1 MTNTNS
7 VQNVINEVLAT
18 RGATV
23 SVFGQPHKIDES
35 VEKGYVD
42 IIEILEGFKGYE
54 AETVLPAQYEVI
66 YIADSEDYAI
76 VDSDETIVG
85 DNIIEG
91 GFNDEGEAEERMHE
105 LQEENAT
112 PVDVNTYLEYME
124 ELGYLEEG
132 KGDNS
137 YNWAGNV
144 SNHFNMQTYR
154 NINTGQYLVEFKVH
168 LYGDVRGNYTD
179 SVLLAFDNDYFFYEG
194 LIEHDGYREYKGY
207 GIRFSAMSEGYE
219 IHHIESDEDM
229 EEQYSWEDALEYIDG
244 LVEEETGEEV

>member
-7 VQNVINEVLAT
+7 VQNVINEVMAT

-23 SVFGQPHKIDES
+23 SVFGQPHKIGES

-54 AETVLPAQYEVI
+54 VETVLPAQYEV
-66 YIADSEDYAI
+66 SEDE
-76 VDSDETIVG
+76 ETGTYSINSESEV
-85 DNIIEG
+85 IED
-91 GFNDEGEAEERMHE
+91 GFEYEEDAEERMYE
-105 LQEENAT
+105 LEEENAA

-124 ELGYLEEG
+124 ELSYLEEG

-154 NINTGQYLVEFKVH
+154 NINTGEYLVEFKVH

-179 SVLLAFDNDYFFYEG
+179 SVLLKFDQDYFFYEA
-194 LIEHDGYREYKGY
+194 LAEANGYEEYKGY

-219 IHHIESDEDM
+219 IHHIETDEDM
-229 EEQYSWEDALEYIDG
+229 EEKYSWDDVIEYIDG
-244 LVEEETGEEV
+244 LVEEETSEEV

>member
-7 VQNVINEVLAT
+7 VQNVINEVMVT

-23 SVFGQPHKIDES
+23 NVFDQPHKIGES

-54 AETVLPAQYEVI
+54 AETIIPASYEVL
-66 YIADSEDYAI
+66 EDT
-76 VDSDETIVG
+76 ETG
-85 DNIIEG
+85 EYNIINSEG
-91 GFNDEGEAEERMHE
+91 KVIAGQFEYEEDAEERMYE
-105 LQEENAT
+105 LQEENAA
-112 PVDVNTYLEYME
+112 PASVEEYLDYME

-144 SNHFNMQTYR
+144 SNHFDFRVHNDL
-154 NINTGQYLVEFKVH
+154 INGGIYVEFKVH

-179 SVLLAFDNDYFFYEG
+179 SVLLKFDNDYFFYEG
-194 LIEHDGYREYKGY
+194 IAEVSGYEEYKGY
-207 GIRFSAMSEGYE
+207 GIRCSATSEGYE

-229 EEQYSWEDALEYIDG
+229 DTQYAWEDALEYIDG
-244 LVEEETGEEV
+244 LVSEESTEEV

>member
-7 VQNVINEVLAT
+7 VQNVINEVMVT

-23 SVFGQPHKIDES
+23 SVFGQPHKIGES

-42 IIEILEGFKGYE
+42 IIEILEGFAGYE
-54 AETVLPAQYEVI
+54 ANTTIPAQYEIAFNDKDNWYNIVDGNGIVI
-66 YIADSEDYAI
+66 EAGFEYEEDADSRR
-76 VDSDETIVG
+76 VDL
-85 DNIIEG
+85 
-91 GFNDEGEAEERMHE
+91 EGENAAAVSVEE
-105 LQEENAT
+105 
-112 PVDVNTYLEYME
+112 YLDYME

-154 NINTGQYLVEFKVH
+154 NIETGQYLVEFKVH

-179 SVLLAFDNDYFFYEG
+179 SVLLKFDNDYTFFENISECSG
-194 LIEHDGYREYKGY
+194 CESHKGY
-207 GIRFSAMSEGYE
+207 YATFSALGAEYE
-219 IHHIESDEDM
+219 IYNEQDGTYVDT
-229 EEQYSWEDALEYIDG
+229 QYSWEDALEYIDD
-244 LVEEETGEEV
+244 LVEEETSEEV

>member
-1 MTNTNS
+1 
-7 VQNVINEVLAT
+7 
-18 RGATV
+18 
-23 SVFGQPHKIDES
+23 
-35 VEKGYVD
+35 
-42 IIEILEGFKGYE
+42 
-54 AETVLPAQYEVI
+54 
-66 YIADSEDYAI
+66 
-76 VDSDETIVG
+76 
-85 DNIIEG
+85 
-91 GFNDEGEAEERMHE
+91 MHE

-194 LIEHDGYREYKGY
+194 LIEHDGYQEYKGY